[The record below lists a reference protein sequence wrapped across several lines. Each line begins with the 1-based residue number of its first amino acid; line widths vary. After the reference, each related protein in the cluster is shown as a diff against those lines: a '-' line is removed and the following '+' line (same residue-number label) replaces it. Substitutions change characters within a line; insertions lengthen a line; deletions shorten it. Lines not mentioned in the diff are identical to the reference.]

1 MKLDYFRILEFED
14 HLSKYVKILNV
25 AWLQKYFYVEE
36 NDELTLSN
44 PQKYIINKGGFVFFA
59 KLNDEIVGTVSLLK
73 INDHAFELA
82 KMAVDESVQGLG
94 IGKKL
99 IEHCFIFCQSNH
111 IQQLVLY
118 SNTKLESAIHLY
130 KKYGFVE
137 VPLDCNS
144 YKRCNIKMVKNLS
157 THI

>member
-1 MKLDYFRILEFED
+1 MNNLQIISFNSG
-14 HLSKYVKILNV
+14 LSPFVKSLNV
-25 AWLQKYFYVEE
+25 AWLEKYFYVEE
-36 NDELTLSN
+36 SDEISLSN
-44 PQKYIINKGGFVFFA
+44 PQKYILNKGGFIFFA

-73 INDHAFELA
+73 IDDQTFELA

-130 KKYGFVE
+130 KKYGFIE
-137 VPLDCNS
+137 VPVDCNS
-144 YKRCNIKMVKNLS
+144 YERCNIKMVKNLS
-157 THI
+157 KHN